1 METEGEWP
9 PGNEELSS
17 HWAVAVGVE
26 GVGGLGKTTE
36 KFTISIIMSLHGKK
50 NSVGIIIIIITHQS
64 IRVNEISR
72 TL

>member
-17 HWAVAVGVE
+17 HWAVAVGVQ
-26 GVGGLGKTTE
+26 GIGGLGKTTE

-50 NSVGIIIIIITHQS
+50 KKQYWNIIIMHQS

-72 TL
+72 IL